1 MSSNRWDGIER
12 PYDEKDVLSLRGSK
26 KIEYTLANDG
36 ANKLWDLLHEEDAV
50 RCLGALTGNQAVQQV
65 KAGLKAIYLSGWQ
78 VAADANLA
86 GDMYPDQSLYPA
98 NSVPAVVKKIN
109 KAFQRADQLENV
121 EGEVVHDYYAPIVAD
136 AEAGFGGPLNAYE
149 LMTGMI
155 DAGAAGVHFEDQLA
169 SEKKCGHM
177 GGKVLVPT
185 KQFVKTP
192 INGTKNVILVS
203 SAKGGVGK
211 STVAVNLAF
220 ALQNL
225 GLKIGILD
233 ADVYGPSLPKLINLN
248 EKPKSEDGKAM
259 MPLEKYDAQCM
270 AMGFL
275 VDEQTP
281 MIWRGPMVISA
292 IKTMTQSVLWKDR
305 DIIIVDMPPGTGD
318 TQLTFAQQVKV
329 NGAIIVSTPQ
339 DLALLDVKRGIQ
351 MFDKTGV
358 KILGLIDNMSYF
370 KGDDGKD
377 YKIFGESGV
386 EKTAKEFNKKFLGSL
401 PIHQDLRSS
410 ADKGEPLTHS
420 NPDHEVS
427 KLFKNIA
434 EKIKQSFH

>member
-1 MSSNRWDGIER
+1 MSQK
-12 PYDEKDVLSLRGSK
+12 P
-26 KIEYTLANDG
+26 
-36 ANKLWDLLHEEDAV
+36 
-50 RCLGALTGNQAVQQV
+50 
-65 KAGLKAIYLSGWQ
+65 
-78 VAADANLA
+78 
-86 GDMYPDQSLYPA
+86 PP
-98 NSVPAVVKKIN
+98 
-109 KAFQRADQLENV
+109 
-121 EGEVVHDYYAPIVAD
+121 
-136 AEAGFGGPLNAYE
+136 
-149 LMTGMI
+149 
-155 DAGAAGVHFEDQLA
+155 
-169 SEKKCGHM
+169 
-177 GGKVLVPT
+177 

-192 INGTKNVILVS
+192 INGTKFTLLVS

-211 STVAVNLAF
+211 STIAVNLAF

-233 ADVYGPSLPKLINLN
+233 ADVYGPSLPKLVNINQ
-248 EKPKSEDGKAM
+248 KPKSEDGKAM
-259 MPLEKYDAQCM
+259 IPVERYDAQCM
-270 AMGFL
+270 SMGFL

-292 IKTMTQSVLWKDR
+292 IKTMTQNVLWKDR
-305 DIIIVDMPPGTGD
+305 DVIIVDMPPGTGD

-329 NGAIIVSTPQ
+329 DGAVIVSTPQ

-386 EKTAKEFNKKFLGSL
+386 EKTAKEFNKDFLGSL
-401 PIHQDLRSS
+401 PIHKDLRSS
-410 ADKGEPLTHS
+410 ADKGEPLTRS

-427 KLFKNIA
+427 KRFINIA
-434 EKIKQSFH
+434 KKIKLSLN